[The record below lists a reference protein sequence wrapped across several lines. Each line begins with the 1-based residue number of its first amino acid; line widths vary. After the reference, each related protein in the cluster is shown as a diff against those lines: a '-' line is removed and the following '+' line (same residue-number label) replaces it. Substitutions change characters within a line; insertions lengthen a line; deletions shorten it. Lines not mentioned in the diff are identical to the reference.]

1 MNPFH
6 SVGSAPSV
14 EVTGR
19 VRLLPGKGEK
29 AWLSFVGLYTGERF
43 EVETDDSGRFSAKG
57 VWAGDYVLVVSTN
70 EVSRTVKVVTL
81 RVGKNNVVVD

>member
-1 MNPFH
+1 
-6 SVGSAPSV
+6 
-14 EVTGR
+14 
-19 VRLLPGKGEK
+19 
-29 AWLSFVGLYTGERF
+29 
-43 EVETDDSGRFSAKG
+43 